1 MGFCWSCLRV
11 STYVFVALVAV
22 LFFFHL
28 ECQKEREEAE
38 LEKKSVKTDF
48 RPDQTDVSNYQMNF
62 APPGVL
68 SQDNHI
74 SLLMTL
80 VPCPLKKLF
89 LFACGK
95 DRTAAMTKQYI
106 VTDQDGNTKA
116 FEKNLKSINIAD
128 ARKKDFGDF
137 HESGFTLIKLEED
150 IDITDWRT
158 PVSQNEDAEI
168 KKFHS
173 VMEPHIKKLYP
184 DLKRMVWTYNVVRG
198 GDRLMDQP
206 KAVDL
211 PHLDYHQNDTERR
224 AFHDE
229 HGLGFCPD
237 PCEGRLLLGENN
249 DERGEFKVLLGIWK
263 PIHPQKVCDF
273 PLAVVDAR
281 TLRAEDQAL
290 NKLHFGLGF
299 TTIHILGGLVHYD
312 PRHEWAYFPF
322 QSTNE
327 VLVFHQYSKDKLF
340 ANPHSSFHNRN
351 CPAATEERV
360 SVEMRLA
367 LFF

>member
-1 MGFCWSCLRV
+1 ML
-11 STYVFVALVAV
+11 A
-22 LFFFHL
+22 HL
-28 ECQKEREEAE
+28 
-38 LEKKSVKTDF
+38 KSVKTDF

-95 DRTAAMTKQYI
+95 DRTATKTNQYV

-173 VMEPHIKKLYP
+173 VMEPHIKKFYP
-184 DLKRMVWTYNVVRG
+184 DLKRMVWTRVVE
-198 GDRLMDQP
+198 
-206 KAVDL
+206 
-211 PHLDYHQNDTERR
+211 T
-224 AFHDE
+224 
-229 HGLGFCPD
+229 
-237 PCEGRLLLGENN
+237 
-249 DERGEFKVLLGIWK
+249 
-263 PIHPQKVCDF
+263 DF
-273 PLAVVDAR
+273 
-281 TLRAEDQAL
+281 TKS
-290 NKLHFGLGF
+290 NKSQM
-299 TTIHILGGLVHYD
+299 
-312 PRHEWAYFPF
+312 PE
-322 QSTNE
+322 
-327 VLVFHQYSKDKLF
+327 LF
-340 ANPHSSFHNRN
+340 
-351 CPAATEERV
+351 
-360 SVEMRLA
+360 
-367 LFF
+367 